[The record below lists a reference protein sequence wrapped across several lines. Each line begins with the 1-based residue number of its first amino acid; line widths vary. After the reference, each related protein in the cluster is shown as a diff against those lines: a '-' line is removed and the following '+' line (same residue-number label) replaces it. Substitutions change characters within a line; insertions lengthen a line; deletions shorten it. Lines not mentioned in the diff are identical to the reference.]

1 VLLTCPSPF
10 LPTLCAAHAAQHH
23 QHSHALLKM
32 PHPVHIA
39 WHCLCTQLPTGS
51 VLLQTLC
58 PAVLQHCR
66 TACAMYCPQ
75 ALSCCPAED
84 TLQGRRT
91 AYAMYCP
98 RALFC
103 SADTSLPCQ
112 NTVTIAASLP
122 FCMCWVLPLGS
133 VLPVLLR
140 RPCRAPPQCLCNA
153 LLYCPCY
160 VLPSGPVLLSEH
172 AALPHRNA
180 C

>member
-1 VLLTCPSPF
+1 
-10 LPTLCAAHAAQHH
+10 
-23 QHSHALLKM
+23 M
-32 PHPVHIA
+32 PHSTTNTAMRCSRCPI
-39 WHCLCTQLPTGS
+39 LCT
-51 VLLQTLC
+51 LLG
-58 PAVLQHCR
+58 
-66 TACAMYCPQ
+66 TACAPNCPQ
-75 ALSCCPAED
+75 VLSCCRHSALLYYNTAVPPVLCTAHRPCPAED

-103 SADTSLPCQ
+103 SADASLPCQ